1 MHKIVPE
8 HLSHPVTFNFRR
20 RSSKYETDED
30 RSSEIESRGKGCW
43 YYFSKCIGGMW
54 STRDIETNANKE
66 VFVRTTI
73 RELVIYAIFLVV
85 LTLRKYLTHLGFE
98 PGTF

>member
-1 MHKIVPE
+1 MEIK
-8 HLSHPVTFNFRR
+8 LNSQTFCCCFRR
-20 RSSKYETDED
+20 RSSKYAKDEE
-30 RSSEIESRGKGCW
+30 SEFENRERPKGCW
-43 YYFSKCIGGMW
+43 HYFSKCIGGLW

-85 LTLRKYLTHLGFE
+85 LTLCKYY
-98 PGTF
+98 